1 MISPRSIQASNT
13 NRMQQAIFICLLAYM
28 YIQHLYVYT
37 TAMVKK
43 EEVVNLKGSRH
54 GRVGRERNDVINVFV
69 NLIKFRICQYFKQ
82 KNSVEPTWWCNQS
95 SLVN

>member
-1 MISPRSIQASNT
+1 
-13 NRMQQAIFICLLAYM
+13 
-28 YIQHLYVYT
+28 
-37 TAMVKK
+37 MVKK